1 MSTEDYRA
9 EAMNDR
15 LLDLYRGVAVHATA
29 DLEHTAALE
38 LLALVMAADRTL
50 TQSEIDA
57 IRDISDDWRDGDFTF
72 DKYLGPAIIR
82 AQDAIAKDEV
92 LELMDDI
99 DARISSRV
107 LRRALFSAAREVAG
121 VDDDVSPEE
130 GSLLA
135 EVAVRFG

>member
-1 MSTEDYRA
+1 
-9 EAMNDR
+9 MNDR
-15 LLDLYRGVAVHATA
+15 LLGLYRGVAVHATA

-38 LLALVMAADRTL
+38 LLALVMAADRSL

-57 IRDISDDWRDGDFTF
+57 IRDISDDWRDSDFPF

-99 DARISSRV
+99 DARISSHV

-121 VDDDVSPEE
+121 IDDDVSPEE
-130 GSLLA
+130 GSILA